1 MMSNIQLTPM
11 SLDCTWVVAADQER
25 PPLPECKKNLVRSG
39 GEAGGAHVLLGCG
52 GGERFRSLLEVIE

>member
-1 MMSNIQLTPM
+1 M
-11 SLDCTWVVAADQER
+11 SLGCTWGIAADQEW